1 MEQSRSIKIAKS
13 LNRCIGKLSL
23 RPINQFI
30 NLTIK
35 QFIPGQ
41 SLVEIL
47 LAISLASILLPAL
60 ITGLVTSREGKA
72 SQGQRLEATALLKET
87 EEAVRSIREK
97 GWANISSNGTFHPE
111 IAVDNSWSLI
121 ANSQVV
127 NGYTRQVVVSDA
139 QRNPTS
145 GEIVESGGNTD
156 TSTKKIISTVSWTTP
171 FPSKVESISYFQRY
185 LANAAFTETT
195 QAEFAD
201 GAFNNTVATNG
212 GPPPTGAVELAQ
224 LPTST
229 VDYGN
234 KFRVAGA
241 TSIGNMTNAGAKS
254 SMRFTAQNSKTV
266 TAIRVYHHAR
276 NGTATTYRYGLQA
289 DVGGLPS
296 GTYLTSF
303 TQQVQS
309 TTGWKT
315 ITVPQ
320 YTISAGTVY
329 HLVMEYQS
337 DTIAANRFANLR
349 NSNPQ
354 NQLYPLTNVQDS
366 QSATLYKP
374 NATSPWGLQ
383 AAQPIYELDFNDSTY
398 EGNPYELSTE
408 TAIYGLNWSAEKFT
422 LTGGNKT
429 LQSISFYLR
438 KNGTP
443 PNDLT
448 VELRNNA
455 NQTVYSGV
463 ITTSLAAPTSFA
475 YVTHTLSPPTAITS
489 GQTYRIILRTTDGT
503 NTHSYRI
510 LVENTTNAANFNSI
524 TYDGTN
530 SIYTSSSDAG
540 TTWSDTGAS
549 PANNRDIGG
558 FYFTIPTGGGFAPT
572 GDFTSHAT
580 GSFDAG
586 STVAFNNL
594 IWTANIPANTTLQL
608 QIAVSGSPS
617 GPFDYFG
624 SDGAIGTYF
633 SQSGQI
639 PLNRINGRYLRY
651 RATFT
656 SNGSATPTLNDVSI
670 NYSP

>member
-1 MEQSRSIKIAKS
+1 MAQSRSIKIAKS

-127 NGYTRQVVVSDA
+127 NGYTRQVVVSDV

-201 GAFNNTVATNG
+201 GARNNTVATNG

-234 KFRVAGA
+234 KFPVAGA

-266 TAIRVYHHAR
+266 TAIRVYHRAR
-276 NGTATTYRYGLQA
+276 NGTATPYRYGLQA

-337 DTIAANRFANLR
+337 GTISGTRFANLR

-383 AAQPIYELDFNDSTY
+383 AAQPIYELDFSDSTF
-398 EGNPYELSTE
+398 EGNPYESSIEVSVFGANFIGEQFTF
-408 TAIYGLNWSAEKFT
+408 NNPSA
-422 LTGGNKT
+422 NVS
-429 LQSISFYLR
+429 SISFYVR
-438 KNGTP
+438 KQGN
-443 PNDLT
+443 
-448 VELRNNA
+448 
-455 NQTVYSGV
+455 
-463 ITTSLAAPTSFA
+463 
-475 YVTHTLSPPTAITS
+475 PTANLDVVLQKISS
-489 GQTYRIILRTTDGT
+489 GQTFTCSIPASQVQSTFSYQTCSSFTPQAYLTQSADIRVYLRSSSSNST
-503 NTHSYRI
+503 NSYRVYRLI
-510 LVENTTNAANFNSI
+510 NNNATNYNSI
-524 TYDGTN
+524 NYDALNSTYTASTN
-530 SIYTSSSDAG
+530 SGRGWTNG
-540 TTWSDTGAS
+540 LNW
-549 PANNRDIGG
+549 DIGG
-558 FYFTIPTGGGFAPT
+558 FFISIPGNLTYPLTGI
-572 GDFTSHAT
+572 FTSHAS

-594 IWTANIPANTTLQL
+594 TWTANIPANTTLQL